1 MDSAVKRVNVLFIEG
16 CPSRHQTIARIRS
29 AASALGVPIELL
41 ETEVTMDA
49 IADGFCGSPT
59 VLVNGMDL
67 EKDARPVESLCCR
80 TYQTESGI
88 QGAPSLDL
96 ITRGLR

>member
-1 MDSAVKRVNVLFIEG
+1 MDSAMKRVEVLFIEG
-16 CPSRHQTIARIRS
+16 CPSHVQTIARIRS
-29 AASALGVPIELL
+29 AASALNVSIELV

-49 IADGFCGSPT
+49 IASGFCGSPT

-67 EKDARPVESLCCR
+67 EKDARLVESLCCR
-80 TYQTESGI
+80 TYHTESGV

-96 ITRGLR
+96 ITRAFR